1 MTLSKQLFIYFIIPG
16 LFLSGIILTS
26 FSDLDSDGPKEII
39 IQIEPPREEFKENPK
54 EQKEKKPE
62 SENSSGDSNNSYTS
76 FVTGSGYARNGESIL
91 INTPEGI
98 KLNEKLIDQQE
109 LEELE
114 TLHGEAFWERIDTLT
129 YDHYG
134 LADALLNPNS
144 ENTYFAKGG
153 AYSENSNSN
162 LDYYLLER
170 GYDPA
175 DLSNVPNNVFAPL
188 KYDLARAVMQKL
200 QDSNANNLDINKF
213 KESNLEVLSPNAFS
227 MTEEDQNVM
236 YHNDVENRAM
246 TMLKD
251 TLPSISGS
259 SSSDSESMY
268 SQNNGDIMNQ
278 DNNDIT
284 SMPEFGANGSQE
296 EQKSEKSP
304 TPKITE
310 EIFQNTEHL
319 KTMISQENFK
329 PNYDTKTENIF
340 PFVEVI
346 LSVIIFSISAI
357 IGLIIFK
364 KLRNKP
370 KQVIT
375 PLITSSSTFDYIQET
390 HTLLKSAN
398 ILYKSKQIKDAYEQF
413 SHAIRFYYSHHYD
426 MKREVTSFEILKEIE
441 ENQKSD
447 YNTIYDCLA
456 LCGIIEFAK
465 HDEQKNDFLDCVSA
479 FSEIIDT
486 GNRINTTGATL

>member
-1 MTLSKQLFIYFIIPG
+1 MEIKKQLLIYFIIPG
-16 LFLSGIILTS
+16 LFLSGFFLTS
-26 FSDLDSDGPKEII
+26 FSELTSDGPKEII
-39 IQIEPPREEFKENPK
+39 IEIEPPKDDFENNPK
-54 EQKEKKPE
+54 AEQEKQPE
-62 SENSSGDSNNSYTS
+62 PENNSGGDGTRYTS
-76 FVTGSGYARNGESIL
+76 YVTGSGYARGGEAIL

-98 KLNEKLIDQQE
+98 KLNEKLIDQEDLKE
-109 LEELE
+109 LEN
-114 TLHGEAFWERIDTLT
+114 LHGEAFWERIDKLT
-129 YDHYG
+129 YEHYG
-134 LADALLNPNS
+134 LADALLNPNTD
-144 ENTYFAKGG
+144 NTYFSKGTKS
-153 AYSENSNSN
+153 SENINSN
-162 LDYYLLER
+162 LNYYILER
-170 GYDPA
+170 GYDPTN
-175 DLSNVPNNVFAPL
+175 LSEVPNNIFTPL

-200 QDSNANNLDINKF
+200 QDSNANNLDISKF
-213 KESNLEVLSPNAFS
+213 KESNLEVLSLNAFS

-236 YHNDVENRAM
+236 YHNDVESRAM

-259 SSSDSESMY
+259 SNNNSESVNL
-268 SQNNGDIMNQ
+268 QNNGDVMNQ
-278 DNNDIT
+278 ENDDIT
-284 SMPEFGANGSQE
+284 SMPEFGVNSSQE
-296 EQKSEKSP
+296 EQKSQKPP
-304 TPKITE
+304 TPKLNE
-310 EIFQNTEHL
+310 ELFQNTEHL

>member
-1 MTLSKQLFIYFIIPG
+1 MDISKQLFIYFIIPG
-16 LFLSGIILTS
+16 LFLSGIVLTS
-26 FSDLDSDGPKEII
+26 FSDFDSDGPKEII
-39 IQIEPPREEFKENPK
+39 IEIEPPTEDLEDNPK
-54 EQKEKKPE
+54 EQEETQPE
-62 SENSSGDSNNSYTS
+62 SENSSGGNDNSYTS
-76 FVTGSGYARNGESIL
+76 YVTGSGYSRNGEAIL

-98 KLNEKLIDQQE
+98 KLNEKLINQQE

-144 ENTYFAKGG
+144 KNTYFAKGG
-153 AYSENSNSN
+153 SHSENANSN

-170 GYDPA
+170 GYDPN

-200 QDSNANNLDINKF
+200 QDSNANNLDIGKF

-227 MTEEDQNVM
+227 MSEEDQNVM

-259 SSSDSESMY
+259 SDSSSESMN
-268 SQNNGDIMNQ
+268 SQNNGDVMNQ
-278 DNNDIT
+278 QNNDIT
-284 SMPEFGANGSQE
+284 SMPEFGSNGSQE
-296 EQKSEKSP
+296 EQKSQKPP
-304 TPKITE
+304 TPKLNE
-310 EIFQNTEHL
+310 QLFQNTEHL

-340 PFVEVI
+340 PFVELI
-346 LSVIIFSISAI
+346 LSLIISSISVI
-357 IGLIIFK
+357 IGLIIFR

-370 KQVIT
+370 KHVISSLT
-375 PLITSSSTFDYIQET
+375 TSSTFDYVRET
-390 HTLLKSAN
+390 KTLLESAN
-398 ILYKSKQIKDAYEQF
+398 MLYKSRQIKDAYEQF

-426 MKREVTSFEILKEIE
+426 MKREVTTFEILKEIE
-441 ENQKSD
+441 TNQKSD
-447 YNTIYDCLA
+447 HMTIYDCLV
-456 LCGIIEFAK
+456 LCGKIEFAK
-465 HDEQKNDFLDCVSA
+465 HDERKNDFIDCVSA
-479 FSEIIDT
+479 FSKIINIE
-486 GNRINTTGATL
+486 NRINTTGDSL